1 MKDSDYNFK
10 EIPLIHYRQTLSVIF
25 RFAEQY
31 KSDLKPFEK
40 MSIREFYDYVHN
52 LPFKADPQGKERVQR
67 PLFTLSP
74 EWDGSRD
81 CDDKSTLLG
90 AFMRLKKI
98 DFALTVAGRDTTP
111 HHVYPESITDIL
123 PHGSKTKIR
132 LLFPLDAT
140 YPGRGGFGK
149 KLYNEHFRET
159 YIFHDSKL
167 IQI

>member
-10 EIPLIHYRQTLSVIF
+10 ETPLIHYRQTLGVIF

-31 KSDLKPFEK
+31 KSDLQPFQN
-40 MSIREFYDYVHN
+40 MSLLEFYDYVHN

-74 EWDGSRD
+74 AWEGSRD

-90 AFMRLKKI
+90 AFMRLKGI
-98 DFALTVAGRDTTP
+98 DFALTVAGRGTTP
-111 HHVYPESITDIL
+111 HHVYPKVIAN
-123 PHGSKTKIR
+123 G